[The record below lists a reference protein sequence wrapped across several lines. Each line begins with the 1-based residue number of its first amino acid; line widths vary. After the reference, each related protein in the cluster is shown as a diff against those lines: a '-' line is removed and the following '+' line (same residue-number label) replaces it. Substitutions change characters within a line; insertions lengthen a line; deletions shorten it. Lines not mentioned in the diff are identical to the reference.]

1 MYVQKT
7 DILNRGEIVK
17 NLLMITEGLSSR
29 NAASVFALNGDWG
42 SGKTFILRLF
52 EDEASKLKKDDRK
65 TNKYFIFHYDCWQY
79 DYYDEPLI
87 AIVAA
92 MLDTIKDGGL
102 LSGEMEDTVKAAGQ
116 TVIGAVE
123 DIAREVV
130 KNKLGVD
137 VIGMLHTASDK
148 KEETKKENEEYDSL
162 YSFKRTLEFA
172 RKRIRKIAKTK
183 NIIFVVDE
191 LDRCLP
197 EYEMKVL
204 ERIHHLFVDI
214 PNVTVIVAMDKR
226 QLTYSIRQIF
236 GEMTDVDQYLR
247 KFIDFTITIDR
258 GRVSSG
264 FQEKYKEYIQMFQQ
278 MDCDDREEFEEM
290 FCKLFS
296 DTEIRTQ
303 EKLLEK
309 AECIH
314 KIVRGQATQHP
325 FLMCFEMMWIRLSS
339 ACRSTDLTWIMD
351 TGRGDMSVIREAVG
365 SELFTYLQELING
378 ISESSVASKK
388 LRVFIKEKVIW
399 IFDVLCRAE
408 NSPGGL
414 DEFLSGKE
422 SGASLRKGMRYDWN
436 EDVKQFRSEL
446 ESAAKFVRLS
456 SMMIDQ
462 DAFRN

>member
-52 EDEASKLKKDDRK
+52 EDEASKMKKDDRK

-183 NIIFVVDE
+183 N
-191 LDRCLP
+191 
-197 EYEMKVL
+197 
-204 ERIHHLFVDI
+204 
-214 PNVTVIVAMDKR
+214 T
-226 QLTYSIRQIF
+226 
-236 GEMTDVDQYLR
+236 
-247 KFIDFTITIDR
+247 
-258 GRVSSG
+258 
-264 FQEKYKEYIQMFQQ
+264 
-278 MDCDDREEFEEM
+278 
-290 FCKLFS
+290 
-296 DTEIRTQ
+296 
-303 EKLLEK
+303 
-309 AECIH
+309 
-314 KIVRGQATQHP
+314 
-325 FLMCFEMMWIRLSS
+325 
-339 ACRSTDLTWIMD
+339 
-351 TGRGDMSVIREAVG
+351 
-365 SELFTYLQELING
+365 
-378 ISESSVASKK
+378 
-388 LRVFIKEKVIW
+388 
-399 IFDVLCRAE
+399 
-408 NSPGGL
+408 
-414 DEFLSGKE
+414 
-422 SGASLRKGMRYDWN
+422 
-436 EDVKQFRSEL
+436 
-446 ESAAKFVRLS
+446 
-456 SMMIDQ
+456 
-462 DAFRN
+462 